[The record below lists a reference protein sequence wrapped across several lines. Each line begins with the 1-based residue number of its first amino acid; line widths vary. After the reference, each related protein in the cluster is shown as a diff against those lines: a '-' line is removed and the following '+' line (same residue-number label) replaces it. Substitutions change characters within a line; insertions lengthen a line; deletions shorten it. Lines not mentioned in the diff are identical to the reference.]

1 MTDPQSIPK
10 SLEEKSK
17 AFWNTDLKDLEPSAI
32 YSAIDTMPVESIDGR
47 APPQG
52 CVFLDRPDYLPK
64 D

>member
-1 MTDPQSIPK
+1 MTDPHGSPK

-32 YSAIDTMPVESIDGR
+32 YSAIDTMPIEIDER
-47 APPQG
+47 VPSQG
-52 CVFLDRPDYLPK
+52 CTLLDRPDYLPK